1 MPAGLA
7 SYIARRLLIVPFT
20 LLVISFAAFALG
32 RFAPG
37 DYISTQAPPR
47 ANEETIERI
56 RHERG
61 LDDPVYEQYVRYIG
75 NLLQGDLGISQ
86 NPRGVPVE
94 DVLFPRLWVTVQIN
108 FLVLIFT
115 WLIGIP
121 LGTWAALR
129 RGTWM
134 DPFSIGVFVFLASVP
149 VLVSVPLLEWV
160 LIVKLKLLPTGGWST
175 DQYLGVKLGIFSKHA
190 VLPVLVLTISGV
202 AGLARY
208 MRSQVI
214 EVLDQD
220 FVRTARSKGLRG
232 DVVIMRHVIRN
243 AMLPIV
249 TIFGFE
255 LAGLIGGSIFVE
267 TLLGIPGVG
276 QLAFQAVTSRDYD
289 TIMAIVLLG
298 STIFVLAMLAVDIAY
313 GFIDPRV
320 RAGGSAQ
327 T

>member
-7 SYIARRLLIVPFT
+7 GYIARRLLIVPFT
-20 LLVISFAAFALG
+20 LLVVSFAAFSLG

-37 DYISTQAPPR
+37 DYVEAQAPPR
-47 ANEETIERI
+47 ANPETIERI

-61 LDDPVYEQYVRYIG
+61 LDDPVYEQYVRYVG

-108 FLVLIFT
+108 ILALIFT

-134 DPFSIGVFVFLASVP
+134 DPLSIGVFVFLASIP
-149 VLVSVPLLEWV
+149 VLISVPILEWI

-175 DQYLGVKLGIFSKHA
+175 AEYFGVKFGMFSSHA
-190 VLPVLVLTISGV
+190 VLPVLVLTITGV

-208 MRSQVI
+208 MRTQMI

-220 FVRTARSKGLRG
+220 FVRTAHSKGLRG
-232 DVVIMRHVIRN
+232 DVVIMRHVLRN

-255 LAGLIGGSIFVE
+255 LAGLMGGSIFVE

-298 STIFVLAMLAVDIAY
+298 STAFVMAMLAVDIAY
-313 GFIDPRV
+313 GFVDPRI
-320 RAGGSAQ
+320 RSGGGTQ